1 MSAQPR
7 FYCRALIAAVRA
19 EPDHRSERVT
29 EAMLWDKVSI
39 EGEADDWW
47 RVSLPSQAGYAG
59 WLPREAVDCGQEID
73 GTEFIVVAASA
84 PLSRCGHEAGECVG
98 VLWMGTTVV
107 AAPDQPPGAT
117 IRLLGPDGE
126 RYCCPA
132 AAVRPTSA
140 LRDLMPRGGS
150 SKALR
155 RALSL
160 IGTPYLWG
168 GMTARGVD
176 CSGLVQVAYRAV
188 GMTLPRDADMQYD
201 AARLVPRE
209 ELRAGD
215 AAFLQKDGRITHVMM
230 MADRDHLVH
239 AYGPPGQVQMNTLS
253 DDGLLDRCA
262 GFGRFIEERE
272 G

>member
-1 MSAQPR
+1 
-7 FYCRALIAAVRA
+7 
-19 EPDHRSERVT
+19 
-29 EAMLWDKVSI
+29 MLWDEVV
-39 EGEADDWW
+39 EGRQMIGGRSA
-47 RVSLPSQAGYAG
+47 SLPGRRGLAPARLWTAGG
-59 WLPREAVDCGQEID
+59 EID

-84 PLSRCGHEAGECVG
+84 TVSVRARGERVRGRVMDGNDRSGCF
-98 VLWMGTTVV
+98 
-107 AAPDQPPGAT
+107 DQPPGAT
-117 IRLLGPDGE
+117 IRLLGLTVTVLLPT
-126 RYCCPA
+126 
-132 AAVRPTSA
+132 AAVRYERA
-140 LRDLMPRGGS
+140 RDLMPRGGS

-201 AARLVPRE
+201 AARPVPRK

-239 AYGPPGQVQMNTLS
+239 AYGPPGQVQMNTLAMTAYS
-253 DDGLLDRCA
+253 TAARDSPIHRGTR
-262 GFGRFIEERE
+262 G
-272 G
+272 